1 MDTLSSVKM
10 TALAAS
16 QYASNANENTK
27 AQLLRHT
34 EVLLAL
40 LKTKEVN
47 TFLKNSDTSKDCVLS
62 LVSVLANCNKNKEAM
77 CTVFKLFS
85 AIYELP
91 YSQKLLFEHVDINSL
106 LIKYVVEHIE
116 YESLDSMQ
124 ECLELLE
131 KTTQSGQISDMSYHV
146 DKFLQC
152 LLDEIL
158 IDNSK
163 HATVCLGILNNLVS
177 SNIVVQAQVKGMITA
192 SNLKQMMA
200 YLHQDSIPNKVC
212 ILSIVTFTCW
222 EDDLVKRFFS
232 IKNVTQTMKLLFA
245 QLLGGDDLKTRL
257 RAGNVCMELLKHDDI
272 SQQFSLYDSE
282 QNIVYRLF
290 MNLQNNLHQLA
301 VAKLLEVLLAFCQI
315 STIRHRLC
323 MSMLDSESLWL
334 ILLKIAAGPLSKTD
348 KEPSIFATMLVA
360 ELCEEMND
368 SNLPIGEYS
377 WFSQLIALLTN
388 QFIPVVSDN
397 NDFLSTMLANVDL
410 TKKLKAIQ
418 VLNMLVTDE
427 TLAGCVVQNLKI
439 DDVCSL
445 LDSLLSHN
453 MLDVTR
459 SVFIEAAH
467 LSNGVVLL
475 MLELICHLKSAD
487 SNLEKLLYAKLQD
500 SRIIPF
506 LAKGMIGMD
515 RPQLQAALRLHQEA
529 FPLPSF
535 PSVQLAE
542 MIGYLNKKQRN
553 ESSAVTI
560 SYKPDSCFS
569 SVQKQDSVLQQSNN
583 MNSTAI
589 IPSKAKKSGIAQLRE
604 SEGDKENI
612 GIQKLILS
620 MQTSDEESAGDRV
633 DVSRKTSEIVTIY
646 ENKISTLITNKNHLQ
661 DLLEAKTL
669 ALAQAD
675 RIINQQR
682 IQLSK
687 SDEDTKKMA
696 EILRNSE
703 SCCERLTETV
713 KAIECDRNTMQC
725 DLQTLGEENRN
736 LQKVADQYEKM
747 QVTFQDNVHKIEVL
761 ERNLQT
767 SRQEYD
773 TLKELHDMIQRHN
786 EKLKQQHNQVTSRL
800 EEVEEERMKLLKRVS
815 DLETS
820 VSDLTQL
827 VEEQDRAA
835 QILMQEKMERD
846 NAIKTMRVQ
855 LTKFE
860 ELNRDLKIKESQ
872 LSCCV
877 HEKEEELAE
886 LKQTLEKQ
894 AQTLSMIT
902 DLANAKHRP
911 R

>member
-16 QYASNANENTK
+16 QYALNANENTK

-62 LVSVLANCNKNKEAM
+62 LVRVLANCNKNKDAM
-77 CTVFKLFS
+77 STIFKLFS
-85 AIYELP
+85 AIYDLP
-91 YSQKLLFEHVDINSL
+91 YSEKLLFEHVDINSL
-106 LIKYVVEHIE
+106 LIKYVVNHTE

-158 IDNSK
+158 IDGSK
-163 HATVCLGILNNLVS
+163 HAAVCLGILNNLVS
-177 SNIVVQAQVKGMITA
+177 ANIVVQAQVKGMITA
-192 SNLKQMMA
+192 SNLKQMMN
-200 YLHQDSIPNKVC
+200 YLRQDSVPNKVC
-212 ILSIVTFTCW
+212 FLSIVTFICW
-222 EDDLVKRFFS
+222 DDDLVKKFFS
-232 IKNVTQTMKLLFA
+232 IKNVTQTMKLLFS
-245 QLLGGDDLKTRL
+245 QLLTGDDLLTQQ
-257 RAGNVCMELLKHDDI
+257 RAGNVCIELLKHEDI
-272 SQQFSLYDSE
+272 SQQFSIYDSE
-282 QNIVYRLF
+282 HNIVHRLL
-290 MNLQNNLHQLA
+290 MNLQNNLHQLTI
-301 VAKLLEVLLAFCQI
+301 AKLLEVLLAFCQI
-315 STIRHRLC
+315 STIRHKLC
-323 MSMLDSESLWL
+323 MSTLESENLWQ
-334 ILLKIAAGPLSKTD
+334 ILLKIAADPLSKTN
-348 KEPSIFATMLVA
+348 KEPSIFAIMLIG
-360 ELCEEMND
+360 ELCEEIND
-368 SNLPIGEYS
+368 SNMPISEYS
-377 WFSQLIALLTN
+377 WFNQLVALMTSQLISVKN
-388 QFIPVVSDN
+388 ES
-397 NDFLSTMLANVDL
+397 NDFLSTMLANADL
-410 TKKLKAIQ
+410 TKKLKVVH
-418 VLNMLVTDE
+418 VLKMLVTDE
-427 TLAGCVVQNLKI
+427 KLARCVAELLKF
-439 DDVCSL
+439 DDLCSL
-445 LDSLLSHN
+445 LDGLMSQNLI
-453 MLDVTR
+453 DVTR
-459 SVFIEAAH
+459 SIFIEAAY
-467 LSNGVVLL
+467 LSSGVVLH
-475 MLELICHLKSAD
+475 MLELLCTLKSID
-487 SNLEKLLYAKLQD
+487 SNLEKLLYTMLQD

-506 LAKGMIGMD
+506 LAKGMSGSD
-515 RPQLQAALRLHQEA
+515 RSQLQTSLRLHQEA
-529 FPLPSF
+529 FPLPNF

-542 MIGYLNKKQRN
+542 MMGYLNKTQKNNAHAASTSSKSECYFPSSQVKQ
-553 ESSAVTI
+553 EGI
-560 SYKPDSCFS
+560 
-569 SVQKQDSVLQQSNN
+569 LQQSN
-583 MNSTAI
+583 STNLSART
-589 IPSKAKKSGIAQLRE
+589 KKSSMLQSKSE
-604 SEGDKENI
+604 SDVDKENL
-612 GIQKLILS
+612 GIHKLIAS
-620 MQTSDEESAGDRV
+620 MQASDEDSAGDHV
-633 DVSRKTSEIVTIY
+633 NVAGKTSEIVTMY
-646 ENKISTLITNKNHLQ
+646 ENKMSTLVTTKNHLQ

-675 RIINQQR
+675 RIINQHR

-713 KAIECDRNTMQC
+713 KAVECDRNTMQR
-725 DLQTLGEENRN
+725 DLQTVVEENRN
-736 LQKVADQYEKM
+736 LQKVADQYDKM
-747 QVTFQDNVHKIEVL
+747 QISFQDNMHKNEVL

-773 TLKELHDMIQRHN
+773 ALKELHDMIQRHN
-786 EKLKQQHNQVTSRL
+786 EKLKKQHSQMTERL
-800 EEVEEERMKLLKRVS
+800 EDVEDERMKLLKRVS

-846 NAIKTMRVQ
+846 NAIKS
-855 LTKFE
+855 LKAHLAKIE

-872 LSCCV
+872 LCCSV
-877 HEKEEELAE
+877 HEKDEELAN